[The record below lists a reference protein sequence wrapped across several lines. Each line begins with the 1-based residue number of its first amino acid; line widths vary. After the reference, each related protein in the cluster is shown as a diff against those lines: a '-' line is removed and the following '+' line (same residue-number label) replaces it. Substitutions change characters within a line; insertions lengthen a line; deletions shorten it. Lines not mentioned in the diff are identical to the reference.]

1 MLGQVSAP
9 GLRSFIRR
17 LLTTDFDLFVASLIL
32 VVALLL
38 ALVVSRTLNRLLTG
52 AGVPDEVEG
61 TPFERTAQRLGT
73 STVKL
78 VSRLSALFII
88 VVGVV
93 FALRVAGAL
102 NASLL
107 IGGMVAFLP
116 SLFIASL
123 VVITGLI
130 LGDKAE
136 LYVSERLR
144 SVKLPEVGAIPVL
157 VKYSIF
163 YIASLVA
170 LGQLG
175 VATAALLVLLA
186 AYAFG
191 VFFVGGLAFK
201 DMLSSAAAG
210 LYLVL
215 NEPYTIGD
223 EVVID
228 DQRGIVQEV
237 DVLVTRIESDGREFV
252 VPNRQVF
259 KSGIVRVRD

>member
-123 VVITGLI
+123 VIITGLI

-163 YIASLVA
+163 YIAILLA
-170 LGQLG
+170 LAQIG

-191 VFFVGGLAFK
+191 LVFLSGLAFK
-201 DMLSSAAAG
+201 DLLAASAAG
-210 LYLVL
+210 VYLL
-215 NEPYTIGD
+215 LAEPYSIGD
-223 EVVID
+223 EVRID
-228 DQRGIVQEV
+228 EQHGIVQEV
-237 DVLVTRIESDGREFV
+237 DMFVTHIETDGEEYIIPNQQVLR
-252 VPNRQVF
+252 
-259 KSGIVRVRD
+259 SGIVRVRE

>member
-1 MLGQVSAP
+1 MVGQIAT
-9 GLRSFIRR
+9 LRRLLRR
-17 LLTTDFDLFVASLIL
+17 LLTSDIDLFVASLIVVIAL
-32 VVALLL
+32 MLGIVVA
-38 ALVVSRTLNRLLTG
+38 RLLSGLLTD

-61 TPFERTAQRLGT
+61 TLFERTAQRLGT

-78 VSRLSALFII
+78 VSRLSGLFI
-88 VVGVV
+88 VAVGTI
-93 FALRVAGAL
+93 FALRVAGVV
-102 NASLL
+102 NAGLL
-107 IGGMVAFLP
+107 IERLADFLP
-116 SLFIASL
+116 RVFVAAL

-130 LGDKAE
+130 VGDKAE
-136 LYVSERLR
+136 LVVSERLR
-144 SVKLPEVGAIPVL
+144 SVKLPEVNTIPLV
-157 VKYSIF
+157 VKYSVF
-163 YIASLVA
+163 YIAALVA

-191 VFFVGGLAFK
+191 VFFIGGLAFK

-210 LYLVL
+210 IFLVL

-228 DQRGIVQEV
+228 GQRGIVQEV
-237 DVLVTRIESDGREFV
+237 DVFVTRIESEGREFV

-259 KSGIVRVRD
+259 ESGIVRVRD

>member
-1 MLGQVSAP
+1 MVAQIAE
-9 GLRSFIRR
+9 LRQLLRR
-17 LLTTDFDLFVASLIL
+17 LLTSELDLFVASLI
-32 VVALLL
+32 VVT
-38 ALVVSRTLNRLLTG
+38 ALVIGIAVTRLLNSLLTD

-61 TPFERTAQRLGT
+61 TLFERTARRLGT

-78 VSRLSALFII
+78 VSRLSGLFIV
-88 VVGVV
+88 VVGTI
-93 FALRVAGAL
+93 FALRVAGVV
-102 NASLL
+102 NAGIFITGLTD
-107 IGGMVAFLP
+107 FLP
-116 SLFIASL
+116 SLFIAAL

-136 LYVSERLR
+136 LVVSERLR
-144 SVKLPEVGAIPVL
+144 SVKLPEVNALPLV

-163 YIASLVA
+163 YIAALIA

-175 VATAALLVLLA
+175 VVTAALLILLA

-191 VFFVGGLAFK
+191 VFFIGGLAFS
-201 DMLSSAAAG
+201 DMLASGAAG
-210 LYLVL
+210 IFLVL

-228 DQRGIVQEV
+228 GQRGIVQEV

-259 KSGIVRVRD
+259 KNGIVRIRD

>member
-1 MLGQVSAP
+1 MVAQLE
-9 GLRSFIRR
+9 GLRRLLRR
-17 LLTTDFDLFVASLIL
+17 LLTSELDLFVAALI
-32 VVALLL
+32 VATALLVGI
-38 ALVVSRTLNRLLTG
+38 AVTRLLSSLLTD
-52 AGVPDEVEG
+52 AGVPAEVEG
-61 TPFERTAQRLGT
+61 TFFERTARRLGT

-78 VSRLSALFII
+78 VSRLSGLFIV
-88 VVGVV
+88 VVGTV
-93 FALRVAGAL
+93 FALRVAGVV
-102 NASLL
+102 NASLFIQGL
-107 IGGMVAFLP
+107 TDFLP
-116 SLFIASL
+116 RLFIAAL
-123 VVITGLI
+123 VIITGLI

-136 LYVSERLR
+136 LVVGERLR
-144 SVKLPEVGAIPVL
+144 SVKLPEVGAIPIL

-163 YIASLVA
+163 YIAALVA

-191 VFFVGGLAFK
+191 LVFVGGLAFK

-210 LYLVL
+210 IYLVL

-259 KSGIVRVRD
+259 ENGIVRVRD